1 MYRPEGMEGNPY
13 EAKPG
18 NAADLD
24 RMGREIAF
32 EVGADAMLEGLKK
45 EEKPV
50 IIVNEETGNVSMFLP
65 IVPIAL
71 LQTLTEIKMGKK
83 DASPLKLGHIT

>member
-1 MYRPEGMEGNPY
+1 MYRPEGMKENPY

-45 EEKPV
+45 
-50 IIVNEETGNVSMFLP
+50 VSENGSYSYFQGEFFLP
-65 IVPIAL
+65 SEFL
-71 LQTLTEIKMGKK
+71 EKK
-83 DASPLKLGHIT
+83 GYLVFIEVE